1 MKVGIGVLE
10 LGGGNIAEAMSCLS
24 FKLYFF
30 GDGLQH
36 PMETFHLERCSVNA
50 VLLLNLHFSQ
60 NVFHLSWLPRVTL
73 IWDTGPGCKEGCWQL
88 SPLNCWPGQ

>member
-36 PMETFHLERCSVNA
+36 PVETFHLERCSVNA
-50 VLLLNLHFSQ
+50 VFY
-60 NVFHLSWLPRVTL
+60 
-73 IWDTGPGCKEGCWQL
+73 
-88 SPLNCWPGQ
+88 